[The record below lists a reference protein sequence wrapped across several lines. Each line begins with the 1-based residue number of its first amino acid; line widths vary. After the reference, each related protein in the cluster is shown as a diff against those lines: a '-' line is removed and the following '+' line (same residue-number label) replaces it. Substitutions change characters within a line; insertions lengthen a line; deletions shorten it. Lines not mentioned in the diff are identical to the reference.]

1 MAATIAAAK
10 GESGMES
17 FASDLS
23 RTLSL
28 SNQYVMLMLADRGL
42 EGLAPSHGDI
52 LTELFENE
60 TVSMSDLSHRI
71 SRNPSTVTV
80 LVKKLVD
87 MGLAYSEKSDSD
99 RRQTM
104 VGLTERG
111 RCLERTFAEVSDKLN
126 QPWHVGIDDE
136 DLVVMS
142 RVLMRV
148 RGNLRDEIAHLQ
160 AAALSR
166 QDRPCINE
174 TDLDAHREER
184 R

>member
-1 MAATIAAAK
+1 
-10 GESGMES
+10 MES

-28 SNQYVMLMLADRGL
+28 SNQYLMLMLADEGL
-42 EGLAPSHGDI
+42 EGLAPSHGEI
-52 LTELFENE
+52 LVELFKDE
-60 TVSMSDLSHRI
+60 TISMSDLSRRI
-71 SRNPSTVTV
+71 SRNPSTVTA
-80 LVKKLVD
+80 LVKKLVG
-87 MGLAYSEKSDSD
+87 MGLARSEKSDSD

-111 RCLERTFAEVSDKLN
+111 RRFERSFVEVSEKLN
-126 QPWHVGIDDE
+126 RPWHVGIDDE
-136 DLVVMS
+136 DLVVAS

-160 AAALSR
+160 ASALSR